1 MKRRNF
7 IKKSAISVA
16 LPSVLSGMSA
26 KAFGLSGLMSQALN
40 PYTET
45 DHVLVIVRL
54 AGGNDGLNTVIPLD
68 QYAALTSNRSNI
80 LIPQSAVLKLNGN
93 TATGLNPAL
102 PGVQALYNEGKIKI
116 VQGVSYPNQ
125 SFSHFRATDIMM
137 SASDSSTVLTSGWVG
152 RYLSNEYPNFPTGFP
167 NAQAPDP
174 LGIQMDQITLTFEG
188 LSSLMGITISDPN
201 NPYAFLN
208 AGGVSVV
215 TGNAGL
221 ELNYIQTVAFESDTY
236 GQVVQK
242 AYTAGSNSQTYPT
255 TGLGLE
261 LQRVARMI
269 RGGLKTRVYMVQ
281 LGSFDTHY
289 TQVDP
294 TDHTKGAQADLL
306 TQLNDGLLAF
316 QRDLEKL
323 GVADRVLTMTFSEFG
338 RRILSNSSGGTDHGA
353 AYPMFIMGTKLKGGV
368 LGVNPTIPTV
378 PDVNANIPMQYD
390 FRSVYGTI
398 LHDWFC
404 NSDADVKT
412 VLLQNFQ
419 YLPIVAANSCT
430 TTTATREANQKSGLN
445 LISAYPNP
453 FDFAT
458 TISFTTAGGQTTV
471 QVFDTEGQIIA
482 VPVDGYYDA
491 GDYRVYF
498 NGGYLPAGLYYI
510 RLQNGATQQVK
521 SLVKVQ

>member
-1 MKRRNF
+1 M
-7 IKKSAISVA
+7 IK
-16 LPSVLSGMSA
+16 
-26 KAFGLSGLMSQALN
+26 
-40 PYTET
+40 
-45 DHVLVIVRL
+45 
-54 AGGNDGLNTVIPLD
+54 
-68 QYAALTSNRSNI
+68 
-80 LIPQSAVLKLNGN
+80 
-93 TATGLNPAL
+93 
-102 PGVQALYNEGKIKI
+102 
-116 VQGVSYPNQ
+116 
-125 SFSHFRATDIMM
+125 
-137 SASDSSTVLTSGWVG
+137 
-152 RYLSNEYPNFPTGFP
+152 
-167 NAQAPDP
+167 
-174 LGIQMDQITLTFEG
+174 
-188 LSSLMGITISDPN
+188 
-201 NPYAFLN
+201 
-208 AGGVSVV
+208 
-215 TGNAGL
+215 
-221 ELNYIQTVAFESDTY
+221 
-236 GQVVQK
+236 
-242 AYTAGSNSQTYPT
+242 
-255 TGLGLE
+255 
-261 LQRVARMI
+261 
-269 RGGLKTRVYMVQ
+269 GGLKTRVYMVQ
-281 LGSFDTHY
+281 LGSFDTHF

-294 TDHTKGAQADLL
+294 TDHTKGTQADLL

-353 AYPMFIMGTKLKGGV
+353 AYPMLIMGTKLNGGV
-368 LGVNPTIPTV
+368 LGVNPTIPTA

-419 YLPIVAANSCT
+419 YLPIVASNSCT
-430 TTTATREANQKSGLN
+430 TTTATHGANQKSGLS

-458 TISFTTAGGQTTV
+458 TISFTTAGGQTSV

-482 VPVDGYYDA
+482 VPVNGYYDA